1 MEGPEATASTEGP
14 DPERGV
20 STVIRRTER
29 AARRAR
35 VRWFEW
41 AVENVLFLCS
51 GLSILTTFGILAVL
65 ISQSVPFFR
74 EVSPLSFLFGTNWS
88 PLIEPRSYGVLPL
101 VCGTMLIV
109 GVSAVISVPA
119 GLAIAVYLSE
129 YASPFQK
136 QFLKPYLE
144 VLAGIPTIVYGYFAL
159 TMVTPILRWM
169 LGGWAEVGIFN
180 ALSAGIVVGIMI
192 LPMVASLC
200 EDSLRAVPVSLR
212 QGAYALGAT
221 SAEVTTTVVVPA
233 ALSGVLASFILA
245 ISRALGET
253 MAVAMAAG
261 STPKLTVNPLES
273 VQTMTAF
280 IVAIS
285 KGDTPYGTT
294 PYYTLF
300 AVGLLLF
307 LMTFGMNVIANRIQ
321 RRYRE
326 VYE

>member
-1 MEGPEATASTEGP
+1 MISGEIKRP
-14 DPERGV
+14 
-20 STVIRRTER
+20 ER

-35 VRWFEW
+35 VRWIEW
-41 AVENVLFLCS
+41 GIENLLFLCA
-51 GLSILTTFGILAVL
+51 GVSILTTFGILAVL
-65 ISQSVPFFR
+65 FSQSLPFFR
-74 EVSPLSFLFGTNWS
+74 VVSPFEFLFGTNWS

-101 VCGTMLIV
+101 VCGTLLIV
-109 GVSAVISVPA
+109 LVSAAISVPA

-129 YASPFQK
+129 YAGQTEK
-136 QFLKPYLE
+136 QIIKPYLE
-144 VLAGIPTIVYGYFAL
+144 ILAGIPTIVYGYFAL
-159 TMVTPILRWM
+159 TMVTPILRW
-169 LGGWAEVGIFN
+169 LLAGWFEVGIFN
-180 ALSAGIVVGIMI
+180 ALSAGIVVGVMI

-200 EDSLRAVPVSLR
+200 EDALRAVPGSLR

-261 STPKLTVNPLES
+261 STPRLTANPLES

-285 KGDTPYGTT
+285 KGDTPQGDISF
-294 PYYTLF
+294 YTLF

-307 LMTFGMNVIANRIQ
+307 LMTFGMNIVADRIQ

>member
-1 MEGPEATASTEGP
+1 MANQDSQQLA
-14 DPERGV
+14 
-20 STVIRRTER
+20 RRT
-29 AARRAR
+29 R

-41 AVENVLFLCS
+41 TIENVLFLS
-51 GLSILTTFGILAVL
+51 AAISILTTFGILFVL
-65 ISQSVPFFR
+65 IGQSLPFFKQVGVF
-74 EVSPLSFLFGTNWS
+74 EFLLGTNWS

-109 GVSAVISVPA
+109 VVAAAISIPA

-129 YASPFQK
+129 YAGGWQK
-136 QFLKPYLE
+136 QILKPYLE
-144 VLAGIPTIVYGYFAL
+144 ILAGIPTIVYGYFAL
-159 TMVTPILRWM
+159 TVVTPMLRWV
-169 LGGWAEVGIFN
+169 LGGDAVGIFN
-180 ALSAGIVVGIMI
+180 ALSGGIVVGIMI

-200 EDSLRAVPVSLR
+200 EDSLRAVPMSLR

-261 STPKLTVNPLES
+261 STPRLTANPLDS

-285 KGDTPYGTT
+285 KGDTPQGDISF
-294 PYYTLF
+294 YTLF

-307 LMTFGMNVIANRIQ
+307 VMTFGMNVVANRIQ

>member
-1 MEGPEATASTEGP
+1 MDPTPSTRHG
-14 DPERGV
+14 DERSV
-20 STVIRRTER
+20 RSRR
-29 AARRAR
+29 R
-35 VRWFEW
+35 VWTRWFEW
-41 AVENVLFLCS
+41 TIENLLFVSAAV
-51 GLSILTTFGILAVL
+51 SILTTLGILFVL
-65 ISQSVPFFR
+65 VSQSLPFFR
-74 EVSPLSFLFGTNWS
+74 EISPLAFLGGTNWS

-101 VCGTMLIV
+101 VCGTLLIV
-109 GVSAVISVPA
+109 AVAATISIPA

-129 YASPFQK
+129 YAAPWQK
-136 QFLKPYLE
+136 KVLKPYLE
-144 VLAGIPTIVYGYFAL
+144 LLAGIPTIVYGYFAL
-159 TMVTPILRWM
+159 TVVTPILRWM
-169 LGGWAEVGIFN
+169 LGTELVGIFN
-180 ALSAGIVVGIMI
+180 ALAAGIVVGIMI

-200 EDSLRAVPVSLR
+200 EDALRAVPGSLR

-221 SAEVTTTVVVPA
+221 SAEVTTSVVVPA

-261 STPKLTVNPLES
+261 STPKMTLNPLES

-285 KGDTPYGTT
+285 KGDTPQGDIS
-294 PYYTLF
+294 YYTLF

-307 LMTFGMNVIANRIQ
+307 AMTFGMNIIANRIQ

-326 VYE
+326 VYD